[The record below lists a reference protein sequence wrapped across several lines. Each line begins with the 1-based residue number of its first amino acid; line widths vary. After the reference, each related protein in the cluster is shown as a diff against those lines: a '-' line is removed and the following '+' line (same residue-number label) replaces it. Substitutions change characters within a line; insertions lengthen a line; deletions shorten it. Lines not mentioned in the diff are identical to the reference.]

1 MKRILTFVLVMTCGY
16 ATVFAQKKLKSLK
29 LSDSIIY
36 AAVDRPGDLY
46 VITRKGQIQ
55 KFDIDGNLLRVF
67 KNDPA
72 PTLFD
77 PRDGARLFAY
87 YRHDQHYAFLNP
99 SFEVTS
105 AYRVDSAFV
114 ISPWLICVS
123 GDYNLWILDAA
134 DRSLKKIN
142 TSTSTAMVDA
152 KIPESLVGNFSD
164 IAFMREYQ
172 GFLFLLDQVNGIH
185 IFNGIGIHIRSIESP
200 ALLYFNFLG
209 EELYYPDGDGLK
221 VFNLFTTDTRTM
233 DKLPGEFLL
242 QTDERIFVINGTQI
256 DFYRKK

>member
-1 MKRILTFVLVMTCGY
+1 MKRTLTLVLVMTCGC
-16 ATVFAQKKLKSLK
+16 AALFAQKKLKSLT
-29 LSDSIIY
+29 LSDSVVY

-46 VITRKGQIQ
+46 VITRNGQIQ
-55 KFDIDGNLLRVF
+55 KFDIDGKLLRLF

-99 SFEVTS
+99 SFEVTQ

-114 ISPWLICVS
+114 ISPWLLCVS

-142 TSTSTAMVDA
+142 TSTSTTMVDT
-152 KIPESLVGNFSD
+152 KIPENVVENFSD
-164 IAFMREYQ
+164 ITFMREYQ
-172 GFLFLLDQVNGIH
+172 GFLFLLDQAKGIH

-200 ALLYFNFLG
+200 SLLYFNFLG
-209 EELYYPDGDGLK
+209 EELYYPDGDRLQI
-221 VFNLFTTDTRTM
+221 FNLFTTSTRTI
-233 DKLPGEFLL
+233 DKLPGKYVL
-242 QTDERIFVINGTQI
+242 QTDERIFAINGTQI
-256 DFYRKK
+256 DFYRNK